1 MSTIKDLNLAESGE
15 RKIRWVE
22 AHMPV
27 LRDIGS
33 DFAREKPFAGLKIA
47 LSVHLEAKTAYLC
60 RVLEMG
66 GAEMH
71 VTGSNPLSTQD
82 DVAAALAEKG
92 MDVHAVYGCSDE
104 EYQAHLRSVLSVAPN
119 IIIDDGGDLVHLMH
133 TEFTDLIPQVI
144 GGCEETT
151 TGIHRLRIMD
161 RAGTLR
167 FPMIMVNDADCKH
180 LFDNRYGTGQSVW
193 DGIMRT
199 TNLVVAGK
207 YVLEMGGAE
216 MHVTGSNPLSTQDDV
231 AAALA
236 EKGMD
241 VHAVYGCSD
250 EEYQAHLRSVLSVA
264 PNIII
269 DDGGDLVHLMHTEF
283 TDLIPQVIGGCEET
297 TTGIHRLRIMDRAG
311 TLRFPMIMVNDA
323 DCKHLFDNR
332 YGTGQ
337 SVWDGIMR
345 TTNLVVA
352 GKYVV
357 VSGYGW
363 CGKGVALRAKGL
375 GAKVVVTEVDP
386 VRALEAVM
394 DGYEVMPMMDAA
406 AIGDIFVSVTGCKDV
421 ITLEHCEHMKDGAI
435 VSNAGHFNVEIDME
449 ALDRCADE
457 IYEARHN
464 IDAYRLPNGKTIY
477 VIAQGRLV
485 NLAAGDGHPA
495 EIMDMSFAVQ
505 AMSAEYLVRTR
516 GQLRPGVVSV
526 PAEIDDNIARRKLK
540 AMGVS
545 IDSLSCSQKEYLN
558 G

>member
-1 MSTIKDLNLAESGE
+1 MSTIKDLNLAPSGE

-33 DFAREKPFAGLKIA
+33 DFAREKPFASLRIS

-82 DVAAALAEKG
+82 DVAAALAAKG
-92 MDVHAVYGCSDE
+92 MDVHAVYGCTDE
-104 EYQAHLRSVLSVAPN
+104 EYQAHLRSVLSVGPN

-193 DGIMRT
+193 DGIM
-199 TNLVVAGK
+199 
-207 YVLEMGGAE
+207 
-216 MHVTGSNPLSTQDDV
+216 
-231 AAALA
+231 
-236 EKGMD
+236 
-241 VHAVYGCSD
+241 C
-250 EEYQAHLRSVLSVA
+250 
-264 PNIII
+264 
-269 DDGGDLVHLMHTEF
+269 
-283 TDLIPQVIGGCEET
+283 
-297 TTGIHRLRIMDRAG
+297 
-311 TLRFPMIMVNDA
+311 
-323 DCKHLFDNR
+323 
-332 YGTGQ
+332 
-337 SVWDGIMR
+337 

-375 GAKVVVTEVDP
+375 GAKVIVTEVDP
-386 VRALEAVM
+386 IRALEAVM

-421 ITLEHCEHMKDGAI
+421 ITLEHCERMKDGAI

-516 GQLRPGVVSV
+516 GQLKPGVVSV

>member
-1 MSTIKDLNLAESGE
+1 MSTIKDLNLAPSGE

-82 DVAAALAEKG
+82 DVAAALAAKG
-92 MDVHAVYGCSDE
+92 MDVHAVYGCTDE
-104 EYQAHLRSVLSVAPN
+104 EYQAHLRSVLSV
-119 IIIDDGGDLVHLMH
+119 G
-133 TEFTDLIPQVI
+133 
-144 GGCEETT
+144 
-151 TGIHRLRIMD
+151 
-161 RAGTLR
+161 
-167 FPMIMVNDADCKH
+167 
-180 LFDNRYGTGQSVW
+180 
-193 DGIMRT
+193 
-199 TNLVVAGK
+199 
-207 YVLEMGGAE
+207 
-216 MHVTGSNPLSTQDDV
+216 
-231 AAALA
+231 
-236 EKGMD
+236 
-241 VHAVYGCSD
+241 
-250 EEYQAHLRSVLSVA
+250 

-363 CGKGVALRAKGL
+363 CGKGVALRAAGL
-375 GAKVVVTEVDP
+375 GAKVIVTEPDP
-386 VRALEAVM
+386 VHALEAVM
-394 DGYEVMPMMDAA
+394 DGYEVMPMREAA
-406 AIGDIFVSVTGCKDV
+406 KLGDIFCTVTGCRDI
-421 ITLEHCEHMKDGAI
+421 ITKEHFGLMKDGAI
-435 VSNAGHFNVEIDME
+435 LTNAGHFDVEIDMAGLKE
-449 ALDRCADE
+449 YAVRS
-457 IYEARHN
+457 YEARHN
-464 IDAYRLPNGKTIY
+464 ITGYELPEGKTLF
-477 VIAQGRLV
+477 VIAEGRLV
-485 NLAAGDGHPA
+485 NLAAADGHPA
-495 EIMDMSFAVQ
+495 EIMDMSFAIQ
-505 AMSAEYLVRTR
+505 ALSAEYLAKNR
-516 GQLRPGVVSV
+516 GSLPCV
-526 PAEIDDNIARRKLK
+526 PLKVPEEIDKAVARRKL
-540 AMGVS
+540 ASMGVE
-545 IDSLSCSQKEYLN
+545 IDEMNDVQREYL
-558 G
+558 GI

>member
-1 MSTIKDLNLAESGE
+1 MSTIRDITLAESGE

-27 LRDIGS
+27 LCDIGR
-33 DFAREKPFAGLKIA
+33 DFAQNRPFDGLKIA

-82 DVAAALAEKG
+82 DVAAALAARG
-92 MDVHAVYGCSDE
+92 MDVHAVYGCSAEDYE
-104 EYQAHLRSVLSVAPN
+104 AHLRSVLAFGPN
-119 IIIDDGGDLVHLMH
+119 IIIDDGGDLVHMMH
-133 TEFTDLIPQVI
+133 TEFTDRIPDVI

-151 TGIHRLRIMD
+151 TGIHRLR
-161 RAGTLR
+161 A
-167 FPMIMVNDADCKH
+167 
-180 LFDNRYGTGQSVW
+180 
-193 DGIMRT
+193 
-199 TNLVVAGK
+199 
-207 YVLEMGGAE
+207 
-216 MHVTGSNPLSTQDDV
+216 
-231 AAALA
+231 
-236 EKGMD
+236 
-241 VHAVYGCSD
+241 
-250 EEYQAHLRSVLSVA
+250 
-264 PNIII
+264 
-269 DDGGDLVHLMHTEF
+269 
-283 TDLIPQVIGGCEET
+283 
-297 TTGIHRLRIMDRAG
+297 MDRAG

-394 DGYEVMPMMDAA
+394 DGYEVMPMAEAA
-406 AIGDIFVSVTGCKDV
+406 RIGDIFVSVTGCKDI
-421 ITLEHCEHMKDGAI
+421 ITLEHFNLMKDGAI
-435 VSNAGHFNVEIDME
+435 LCNAGHFNVEIDME
-449 ALDRCADE
+449 ALERCADE
-457 IYEARHN
+457 TYEARHN
-464 IDAYRLPNGKTIY
+464 IDAYKLPNGRTIY

-485 NLAAGDGHPA
+485 NLAAADGHPA

-505 AMSAEYLVRTR
+505 AMSAAYLARTK
-516 GQLRPGVVSV
+516 GTLQPGVVSV
-526 PAEIDDNIARRKLK
+526 PAEIDHDIALRKLR

-545 IDSLSCSQKEYLN
+545 IDSLSCSQKKYMN
-558 G
+558 S